1 MKVVSISDKL
11 GEDDRV
17 LAEDAAT
24 ALRTWL
30 AMAEG
35 GEIISVAIAGE
46 MRCGNV
52 ATGHSAAAQRYCVI
66 GALDTLKQEIIA
78 KNLEQ
83 GE

>member
-35 GEIISVAIAGE
+35 VR
-46 MRCGNV
+46 MRQE
-52 ATGHSAAAQRYCVI
+52 AAAYHAAHIR
-66 GALDTLKQEIIA
+66 GR
-78 KNLEQ
+78 
-83 GE
+83 GRWGPGH